1 MLGQNSRLERDISKR
16 ESLACRRR
24 DSIIDRNL
32 KLFDSKRAK
41 GLAVPSEQTLQV
53 MKVGL
58 NICSYIFMY
67 CTYEIIVV
75 FSFEFYCCRRLSNFL
90 LI

>member
-24 DSIIDRNL
+24 DSIVDRNS
-32 KLFDSKRAK
+32 KVFDSKRAK

-53 MKVGL
+53 MKL
-58 NICSYIFMY
+58 DLIMH

-75 FSFEFYCCRRLSNFL
+75 FSLSFIAVEDYL
-90 LI
+90 TFFSFSLC